1 MARWHLNIWP
11 KDFVRDSL
19 VKAMWSQSLIE
30 ELSNHHVRTIDN
42 DIDVASCET
51 KIFQI
56 LTQCSVKVRP
66 GISVQKMAIL
76 GSAPRN
82 FLWKID
88 QKRQVRP
95 LSGILFNY
103 KFCKG
108 NSKSASPRTFE
119 KISENVIIHLYVL

>member
-1 MARWHLNIWP
+1 MGRWHLNIWC

-19 VKAMWSQSLIE
+19 VKAMWSQSLLE

-66 GISVQKMAIL
+66 GISAQKMAIL

-95 LSGILFNY
+95 PSPEFCLLINFVKEIESPPLHGLLKKLVKTSLF
-103 KFCKG
+103 
-108 NSKSASPRTFE
+108 T
-119 KISENVIIHLYVL
+119 YVL